1 MTVWASTEMENLIYS
16 LNATVPVFLIIV
28 LGYILKRIG
37 MLNAEF
43 VRVANKFNFTVTLPA
58 LLFRDISQEN
68 ILEIFDG
75 RYVLFCALTTTI
87 SFAAIWILTKLCLK
101 DKSMTGAFVQASFRS
116 SAAVLGIAFIQNIY
130 GNSGMAPLMIIGAV
144 PLYNIY
150 SVIVLTFEAAEENAD
165 RNSEAVKESIDR
177 NLKAAKENA
186 DGNSEAAKEN
196 ADGNLKAAK
205 ENADGNSEAAKES
218 ADRNSEAVKE
228 DVDGNFKP
236 PASRDISKIKA
247 AVLNILKNPIILAIA
262 AGLLA
267 SVLQI
272 NFPAIVDKTISNLAS
287 MASPLALVAIGA
299 GFEGRKALAKLR
311 PAIAASFLKL
321 VGLAAI
327 FLPLAVMLGFR
338 DEKLMALIIML
349 GSPTTPSCYIM
360 AKNMKNDGVL
370 TSSIIVLTTLL
381 SAFTLTMWI
390 YIMKSAGML

>member
-130 GNSGMAPLMIIGAV
+130 GNSGMAPLMIIGTV

-165 RNSEAVKESIDR
+165 RNLEAVKEST
-177 NLKAAKENA
+177 
-186 DGNSEAAKEN
+186 
-196 ADGNLKAAK
+196 DGNLKAAK
-205 ENADGNSEAAKES
+205 ENADRNLKAVKKNVDGNSEAAEENADRNSEAAKE
-218 ADRNSEAVKE
+218 N
-228 DVDGNFKP
+228 VDGNFTP

-327 FLPLAVMLGFR
+327 FLPVAVMLGFR